1 MLRSLAMFTGLVA
14 GASAFVTNPL
24 PMKRSDGFNGHF
36 GPVRKM
42 NILSLAMAEVKA
54 VKAPGRL
61 AIDDDA
67 LAKNSK
73 HPTGLDKF
81 RTELATNAKK
91 LVLPGKG
98 LLACDESTGTV
109 GKRLES
115 IGLENTEEN
124 RMKWR
129 DLLFTTPGLGDYISG
144 AILFEET
151 LFQNGH
157 DGKPFV
163 EVLNNNGII
172 PGIKVDK
179 GLLPLYGGAIGENY
193 CSGLDGLYDRAVSYY
208 KQGARFCKWRTAL
221 EINEAK
227 GMPSNVAVTEAAW
240 GLARYA
246 RICQEAGLVPIV
258 EPEILMDGEH
268 TIEKTIEVQTQVVAE
283 VYRACIANGVYLPGS
298 LLKPSM
304 TVPGVEC
311 KEKASPQEVAK
322 ATIDVLEASVPSKV
336 PGVTFLSG
344 GLAEEDASIF
354 LNTMNTEER
363 VGPWSLTFS
372 FSRAMQSSCL
382 KIWDG
387 MEENKEKAQAQLK
400 ARAQANSEA
409 NLGKY
414 KAGSQPS
421 LSESLYQKNYVY

>member
-1 MLRSLAMFTGLVA
+1 MLRALVIFAALVA
-14 GASAFVTNPL
+14 VKTADAFVIA
-24 PMKRSDGFNGHF
+24 PMALKGV
-36 GPVRKM
+36 VR
-42 NILSLAMAEVKA
+42 NTA
-54 VKAPGRL
+54 VSARQRPALVMTATAKDRL
-61 AIDDDA
+61 NTDDDF
-67 LAKNSK
+67 LPDSTIKMSGMEK
-73 HPTGLDKF
+73 YKP
-81 RTELATNAKK
+81 ELAANAKK
-91 LVLPGKG
+91 MVLPGKG

-109 GKRLES
+109 GARLES
-115 IGLENTEEN
+115 IGMENTEEN

-129 DLLFTTPGLGDYISG
+129 NLLFTTPSLGDYVSG

-151 LFQNGH
+151 LFQKDPNGT
-157 DGKPFV
+157 PFV
-163 EVLNNNGII
+163 DVLNKNGIL

-179 GLLPLYGGAIGENY
+179 GLFPLYGGADGEKY
-193 CSGLDGLYDRAVSYY
+193 CTGLDGLYDRAVSYY
-208 KQGARFCKWRTAL
+208 AQGARFCKWRTAL

-227 GMPSNVAVTEAAW
+227 GMPSAVAVKEAAW

-258 EPEILMDGEH
+258 EPEILMDGTH
-268 TIEKTIEVQTQVVAE
+268 SIEKTIEVQTQVVAE
-283 VYRACIANGVYLPGS
+283 VYRACVANGVYLEGS

-304 TVPGVEC
+304 TVPGIDC
-311 KEKASPQEVAK
+311 PTKASPEQVAK
-322 ATIDVLEASVPSKV
+322 ATIDVLESGVPPKV

-354 LNTMNTEER
+354 LNTMNTIDR
-363 VGPWSLTFS
+363 AGPWSMTFS

-382 KIWDG
+382 KIWEGKD
-387 MEENKEKAQAQLK
+387 ENVKAAQDQLK

-409 NLGKY
+409 QQGKY

>member
-1 MLRSLAMFTGLVA
+1 
-14 GASAFVTNPL
+14 
-24 PMKRSDGFNGHF
+24 
-36 GPVRKM
+36 
-42 NILSLAMAEVKA
+42 
-54 VKAPGRL
+54 
-61 AIDDDA
+61 
-67 LAKNSK
+67 
-73 HPTGLDKF
+73 
-81 RTELATNAKK
+81 
-91 LVLPGKG
+91 
-98 LLACDESTGTV
+98 
-109 GKRLES
+109 
-115 IGLENTEEN
+115 
-124 RMKWR
+124 MKWR
-129 DLLFTTPGLGDYISG
+129 NLLFTTPSLGDYVSG

-151 LFQNGH
+151 LFQKDP
-157 DGKPFV
+157 DGIPFV
-163 EVLNNNGII
+163 DVLNKNGII

-179 GLLPLYGGAIGENY
+179 GLFPLHGGADGENY
-193 CSGLDGLYDRAVSYY
+193 CTGLDGLYDRAVSYY

-221 EINEAK
+221 EINDAR
-227 GMPSNVAVTEAAW
+227 GMPSAVAVKEAAW

-268 TIEKTIEVQTQVVAE
+268 TLERTIEVQTQVVAE
-283 VYRACIANGVYLPGS
+283 VYRACIANGVYLEGS

-304 TVPGVEC
+304 TVPGISC
-311 KEKASPQEVAK
+311 QKKASPEQVAQ
-322 ATIDVLEASVPSKV
+322 ATIDVLEACVPSKV

-354 LNTMNTEER
+354 LNTMNSVDR

-382 KIWDG
+382 KVWEGKD
-387 MEENKEKAQAQLK
+387 ENVKAAQDQLK

>member
-1 MLRSLAMFTGLVA
+1 MGGKAIRRCPEQG
-14 GASAFVTNPL
+14 
-24 PMKRSDGFNGHF
+24 GHHPWYQ
-36 GPVRKM
+36 GRQGPSPSIRRRAWRKLLHRPRWPVR
-42 NILSLAMAEVKA
+42 
-54 VKAPGRL
+54 PRC
-61 AIDDDA
+61 
-67 LAKNSK
+67 
-73 HPTGLDKF
+73 
-81 RTELATNAKK
+81 
-91 LVLPGKG
+91 LVLQAGCP
-98 LLACDESTGTV
+98 LLQV
-109 GKRLES
+109 
-115 IGLENTEEN
+115 EN
-124 RMKWR
+124 
-129 DLLFTTPGLGDYISG
+129 
-144 AILFEET
+144 
-151 LFQNGH
+151 
-157 DGKPFV
+157 
-163 EVLNNNGII
+163 
-172 PGIKVDK
+172 
-179 GLLPLYGGAIGENY
+179 
-193 CSGLDGLYDRAVSYY
+193 
-208 KQGARFCKWRTAL
+208 GARDQRRRGYA
-221 EINEAK
+221 
-227 GMPSNVAVTEAAW
+227 PNVAVTEAAW

-354 LNTMNTEER
+354 LNTMNTEGR